1 MNNARQNTSKTFHK
15 NILVNIEVYADFR
28 VLLWPRPK
36 PFLYFTKKLI
46 VKSFVSIYKGFFWWI
61 QQFFFTSKWKIFRLF
76 IIPEQSPLIKT
87 CAVAKIVNFQ
97 LFVDLINL
105 CDFNIIIQL
114 MYGPEGNSFFFQ
126 ISCPDVSRD
135 EVEGNIRTW
144 GIAKLTSFS
153 RDHTLSALL
162 CI

>member
-135 EVEGNIRTW
+135 EVEGNIKIR
-144 GIAKLTSFS
+144 GKQNSLFPSGPVIK
-153 RDHTLSALL
+153 
-162 CI
+162 C